1 MAHFE
6 FAYSTIKIID
16 AKTNMKTSVLDVYDY
31 SDIAGLLQLLN
42 DKVEEVKSDNCTS
55 MPAEITVTQTNDE
68 IANIK
73 EIIFAVEIYNNDLL
87 YKIIQLEIGIIE
99 NMLV

>member
-6 FAYSTIKIID
+6 FAYSTIEVVD
-16 AKTNMKTSVLDVYDY
+16 AKTNGKTSVLDVYDY

-42 DKVEEVKSDNCTS
+42 NKVEEVKSSNCIS
-55 MPAEITVTQTNDE
+55 MPVEVTVILTNDE

-73 EIIFAVEIYNNDLL
+73 EIIFAVEVYNNDLL
-87 YKIIQLEIGIIE
+87 YKIIQLKIGIIE